1 MDFVDKN
8 IEKYVEALSDKE
20 SPLLKEINEYT
31 FRNIHQPRMLSG
43 HLQGRILSFIS
54 QIKKPKNILEIGTYT
69 GYSALCLAEGLS
81 TDGKLITIDK
91 DKSLYSIVGDFFS
104 RSKYANQIDRKIGE
118 ALNLIPEIK
127 LKFDLVFIDADKKN
141 YKNYFNQVFDMLNVG
156 GVIIVD
162 NVLWNGKVTDLD
174 KNHNDKIT
182 VYMNEFNEYIKKNKK
197 VSKLI
202 LPVRDGLTII
212 IKNEN

>member
-91 DKSLYSIVGDFFS
+91 DKSLNSIVGDFFS

-162 NVLWNGKVTDLD
+162 NVLWNGKVTDLE

-182 VYMNEFNEYIKKNKK
+182 VYMNEFNEYINKNKK

>member
-91 DKSLYSIVGDFFS
+91 DKSLNSIVGDFFS

-162 NVLWNGKVTDLD
+162 NVLWNGKVTDLE

-182 VYMNEFNEYIKKNKK
+182 VYMNEFNEYIKNNKK

>member
-81 TDGKLITIDK
+81 TDGKLVTIDK
-91 DKSLYSIVGDFFS
+91 DKSLDSIVGDFFS

-162 NVLWNGKVTDLD
+162 NVLWNGKVTDLE

>member
-91 DKSLYSIVGDFFS
+91 DKSLDSIVGDFFS

-162 NVLWNGKVTDLD
+162 NVLWNGKVTDLE

-182 VYMNEFNEYIKKNKK
+182 VYMNEFNEYIKNNKK

>member
-91 DKSLYSIVGDFFS
+91 DKSLDSIVGDFFS

-182 VYMNEFNEYIKKNKK
+182 VYMNEFNEYIKNNKK

>member
-91 DKSLYSIVGDFFS
+91 DKSLNSIVGDFFS

-162 NVLWNGKVTDLD
+162 NVLWNGKVTDLE

-182 VYMNEFNEYIKKNKK
+182 VHMNEFNEYIKKNKK

>member
-1 MDFVDKN
+1 MDFLDKS
-8 IEKYVEALSDKE
+8 IEKYAERLSDSE
-20 SPLLKEINEYT
+20 SELLAEIHKYT
-31 FRNIHQPRMLSG
+31 LSKVHQPRMISG
-43 HLQGRILSFIS
+43 HLQGRFLSFVS
-54 QIKKPKNILEIGTYT
+54 RMVRPQNILEIGTYT
-69 GYSALCLAEGLS
+69 GYSALCLAEGLHQK
-81 TDGKLITIDK
+81 GRLITIDR
-91 DKSLYSIVGDFFS
+91 DKSLKEKVSNFFNKSIF
-104 RSKYANQIDRKIGE
+104 KNQIEQKLGNAIDI
-118 ALNLIPEIK
+118 IPK
-127 LKFDLVFIDADKKN
+127 LKFKFDLIFIDADKKN

-182 VYMNEFNEYIKKNKK
+182 VYMNEFNEYIKNNKK